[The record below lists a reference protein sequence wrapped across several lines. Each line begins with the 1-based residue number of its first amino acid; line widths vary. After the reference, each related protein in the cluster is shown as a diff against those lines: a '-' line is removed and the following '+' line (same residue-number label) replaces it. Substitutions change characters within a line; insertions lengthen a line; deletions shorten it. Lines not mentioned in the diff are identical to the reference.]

1 MKKKILISLSYILV
15 TMLATVATLA
25 AIGYPGYAS
34 GTKLEQLESLIL
46 ERFIGDAD
54 QTAME
59 DAAAAAMVKSLG
71 DRWSYYIPASEYDAH
86 EEQVNNAYVG
96 IGITIEA
103 KEQEGFLVKAVN
115 EGGPAGEAGVQV
127 DDLVIEVEGQDV
139 REMTA
144 ADVRNLVRGEEGTCV
159 SLTVL
164 RQGERVT
171 LSVERR
177 QVQTVVASG
186 RMLTDKI
193 GLVTIENFDSRCA
206 EETIAA
212 IDDLLGQGAEKLIFD
227 VRNNPGGYAKEL
239 VKVLDY
245 LLPEGELFRTVDYAG
260 KENVDHSDA
269 DCLDIP
275 MAVLVNGDS
284 YSAAEFFA
292 AALSEYGVADVVGE
306 KTCGKGYFQNT
317 IRLSDGSAVGLSVG
331 KYFTPKGVSLAGVG
345 ITPDVVVPVDEKTA
359 DAIYYDQLEPE
370 DDPQIQAAL
379 DLDAADVRGAHAVI
393 GQGAVDLAALAAG
406 AQVCVDH
413 QQALGQRPGSHCA
426 AVHLLLRAAEEGQ
439 HGCGEGEPC
448 KALARDLHKLTAG
461 HVSRQKISFC
471 HRFHSSVEVTL
482 RGAPQLHR
490 NTSC

>member
-1 MKKKILISLSYILV
+1 MFNNEVMSLLGLVKNVRKDIRGRQKQILEWEKDLIAAPKKTWNILNSTQSNLKDKISRYKSKIEYDEKQIVVLLDKALDSLKARGVRIDR
-15 TMLATVATLA
+15 
-25 AIGYPGYAS
+25 
-34 GTKLEQLESLIL
+34 EQLESLIL

-115 EGGPAGEAGVQV
+115 EGGPAQEAGVQV

-144 ADVRNLVRGEEGTCV
+144 TDVRNLVRGEEGTCV

-164 RQGERVT
+164 RQGERVA

-345 ITPDVVVPVDEKTA
+345 ITPDVVVPVDEETA

-379 DLDAADVRGAHAVI
+379 E
-393 GQGAVDLAALAAG
+393 
-406 AQVCVDH
+406 
-413 QQALGQRPGSHCA
+413 
-426 AVHLLLRAAEEGQ
+426 LLE
-439 HGCGEGEPC
+439 
-448 KALARDLHKLTAG
+448 KK
-461 HVSRQKISFC
+461 
-471 HRFHSSVEVTL
+471 
-482 RGAPQLHR
+482 
-490 NTSC
+490 

>member
-1 MKKKILISLSYILV
+1 
-15 TMLATVATLA
+15 
-25 AIGYPGYAS
+25 
-34 GTKLEQLESLIL
+34 
-46 ERFIGDAD
+46 
-54 QTAME
+54 ME

-144 ADVRNLVRGEEGTCV
+144 TDVRDLVRGEEGTCV

-164 RQGERVT
+164 RQGERVA

-260 KENVDHSDA
+260 KENVDYSDA

-292 AALSEYGVADVVGE
+292 AALQEYERATLVG
-306 KTCGKGYFQNT
+306 THTTGKGRAQRTYV
-317 IRLSDGSAVGLSVG
+317 LSDGSAVNLSVEE
-331 KYFTPKGVSLAGVG
+331 YFTPKGKSLADTG
-345 ITPDVVVPVDEKTA
+345 IAPDIETALTDEQTA
-359 DAIYYDQLEPE
+359 NFYFLGTDG
-370 DDPQIQAAL
+370 DPQLQRAL
-379 DLDAADVRGAHAVI
+379 
-393 GQGAVDLAALAAG
+393 
-406 AQVCVDH
+406 
-413 QQALGQRPGSHCA
+413 S
-426 AVHLLLRAAEEGQ
+426 
-439 HGCGEGEPC
+439 
-448 KALARDLHKLTAG
+448 
-461 HVSRQKISFC
+461 
-471 HRFHSSVEVTL
+471 EVQSL
-482 RGAPQLHR
+482 K
-490 NTSC
+490 N